1 MIAEAL
7 SGLTGPRAVAG
18 CSHDVQVLRAEM
30 EKELKKVQLNLKQL
44 VTTTIARMQ
53 AEADRRVDAIL
64 RSLEQM
70 LASTP
75 RPETSVT
82 AP

>member
-1 MIAEAL
+1 
-7 SGLTGPRAVAG
+7 
-18 CSHDVQVLRAEM
+18 VQVLRAEM